1 MAGPRPHSSFTPSL
15 SDPETLEALFVARE
29 GVARSIVDA
38 IRDSATTGN
47 KHQRLLLG
55 PRGIGKTHL
64 VALVHHRVR
73 ADRALATR
81 LRIAWLP
88 EDPYVAG
95 YGTLLAL
102 IVRQLRRD
110 EVGLEWLGERLDA
123 VLDQDDT
130 ARQEAMLERLL
141 LEVLDDRT
149 LLLIVE
155 NLDDLLLALR
165 EEGQR
170 KLRAFVQNHGRVTI
184 LATSTRL
191 IEVLTEREKTFY
203 GFFRTQTLA
212 PFGVEEAA
220 DLLARLAKHAG
231 DPELADLIWSPL
243 GLARVRAVHYL
254 AGGNP
259 RVYVIF
265 HDFLT
270 RESLDD
276 LVAPFMRLLDELTP
290 DYQARLNRL
299 APLQRGIIEALRR
312 LRAAVPVK
320 AIAREVLATSQTVSA
335 QLGKLVDLGYVIQA
349 DSLGRSNYY
358 ELREPLMRLCLEI
371 REQRSQTVVWFV
383 QFLRVW
389 HSRSDL
395 ENRSGREFWR
405 RAMDLAGE
413 PKTAAD
419 WNQRGGDLW
428 LTNRPDEALQTYRQA
443 LEIDPRRMEAWDD
456 LFGLLREQGR
466 HRLIQRL
473 ARRAVSLMPEQA
485 RLHCYLGMA
494 NRDLGDFDAA
504 LACYE
509 RALAADPELD
519 QKGVPAALWQ
529 AQVLG
534 DRGRYGETLRR
545 LEQPRGPM
553 TFMMSCL
560 YFHRAMKA
568 ADRHQRVEPL
578 EAAGEGRASVPCG
591 QSTCQPKNSARFRI
605 TPTTAA
611 VMPVSGAVNFRSPWV
626 DSTSGAPA
634 RMNRKL
640 GRKVKKVA
648 TAAPAKPASSSMIR
662 AEDLLGPGADEA
674 DEGHHHDQ
682 RPRRGLAQRQA
693 VDHLRAGQPAVG
705 LDPALVDVGQH
716 RVGAAEGD
724 QRGLGEELAHVAQV
738 GLGTAGPW
746 PPPTAR
752 RTAPPAAASRQG
764 RKRACAGG
772 GCRRRSAPGRSACRW
787 RRGRRRRG
795 TCPAPACRR

>member
-64 VALVHHRVR
+64 VALIHHRVR
-73 ADRALATR
+73 ADRALAAR

-88 EDPYVAG
+88 EDSYVAG

-110 EVGLEWLGERLDA
+110 EVDLEWLDERLDA
-123 VLDQDDT
+123 VLDQDDA

-141 LEVLDDRT
+141 LEVLDTRT
-149 LLLIVE
+149 LLLIIE

-184 LATSTRL
+184 LATSTSL
-191 IEVLTEREKTFY
+191 IEALIEREKTFY

-259 RVYVIF
+259 RIYVIF

-270 RESLDD
+270 HESLDD
-276 LVAPFMRLLDELTP
+276 LVTPFMRLMDELTP
-290 DYQARLNRL
+290 YYQTRMSRL

-312 LRAAVPVK
+312 LRAAAPVK
-320 AIAREVLATSQTVSA
+320 MIAREVLATSQTVSA

-358 ELREPLMRLCLEI
+358 ELREPLMRLCLEVKA
-371 REQRSQTVVWFV
+371 QRGQTVAWFV

-389 HSRSDL
+389 YSRSDL
-395 ENRSGREFWR
+395 ENLAGRKFLR

-419 WNQRGGDLW
+419 WNQRGDNLW
-428 LTNRPDEALQTYRQA
+428 LTNRPDEALQAYRKT

-456 LFGLLREQGR
+456 LLGLLREQGR
-466 HRLIQRL
+466 YRLIHRL
-473 ARRAVSLMPEQA
+473 AGRAVSLMPEQA
-485 RLHCYLGMA
+485 RLQSHLGTA
-494 NRDLGDFDAA
+494 SRDLGDFDAA

-534 DRGRYGETLRR
+534 DMGRYGEVLRR
-545 LEQPRGPM
+545 LEQPQPGYSKNLEFQRALIQADALMGLDRWAEGTGALDRLLAQTRPPVWTGAHLGVVAGLILRGHNPQVWRRFIPVWLDLFQRHGM
-553 TFMMSCL
+553 LVELGETLVRSIRRF
-560 YFHRAMKA
+560 AIDWITDQTA
-568 ADRHQRVEPL
+568 AAWLATWRDLADEIAELALPL
-578 EAAGEGRASVPCG
+578 RLLAAGVAYKTHRDPRALLG
-591 QSTCQPKNSARFRI
+591 LAREERGLLEPWLVNLFKE
-605 TPTTAA
+605 TPDEIDRD
-611 VMPVSGAVNFRSPWV
+611 M
-626 DSTSGAPA
+626 
-634 RMNRKL
+634 
-640 GRKVKKVA
+640 
-648 TAAPAKPASSSMIR
+648 
-662 AEDLLGPGADEA
+662 EDLLQIVE
-674 DEGHHHDQ
+674 
-682 RPRRGLAQRQA
+682 RQ
-693 VDHLRAGQPAVG
+693 LTK
-705 LDPALVDVGQH
+705 
-716 RVGAAEGD
+716 E
-724 QRGLGEELAHVAQV
+724 
-738 GLGTAGPW
+738 
-746 PPPTAR
+746 
-752 RTAPPAAASRQG
+752 
-764 RKRACAGG
+764 
-772 GCRRRSAPGRSACRW
+772 RSATG
-787 RRGRRRRG
+787 
-795 TCPAPACRR
+795 